1 MSHETDEQPDDI
13 AEQLRNSGEVTLT
26 FDASRG
32 ETLEG
37 AAGLL
42 TGLAELEEFEV
53 EPSEVEITLRR

>member
-1 MSHETDEQPDDI
+1 MTRHTDEQLDDV
-13 AEQLRNSGEVTLT
+13 AEQLRDSGEATLT
-26 FDASRG
+26 FDASQG

-42 TGLAELEEFEV
+42 TGLAEFESFEA